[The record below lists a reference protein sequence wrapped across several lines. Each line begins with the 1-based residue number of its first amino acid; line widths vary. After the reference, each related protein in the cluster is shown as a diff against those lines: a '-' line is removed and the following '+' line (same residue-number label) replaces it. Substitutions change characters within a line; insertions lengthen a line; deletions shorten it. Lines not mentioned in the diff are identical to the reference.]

1 MVLPTRKVPSQ
12 AQRHIHNIPS
22 QGIGSISS
30 SVKFCHQKQVEVLLT
45 SKLLFLAVESC
56 NAFTQIS
63 ATSAQLIPCMYH
75 YEGKVNWKHCN
86 TLMSTVRLL
95 PEIYGF
101 LGQI

>member
-1 MVLPTRKVPSQ
+1 MVLPTRTAPSQ

-22 QGIGSISS
+22 HGKGSISPLS
-30 SVKFCHQKQVEVLLT
+30 NSAIKTSRILLT

-63 ATSAQLIPCMYH
+63 ATSAQLIPCIYH
-75 YEGKVNWKHCN
+75 YEGKVNWKRSN

-95 PEIYGF
+95 PEIYDF
-101 LGQI
+101 LDQI